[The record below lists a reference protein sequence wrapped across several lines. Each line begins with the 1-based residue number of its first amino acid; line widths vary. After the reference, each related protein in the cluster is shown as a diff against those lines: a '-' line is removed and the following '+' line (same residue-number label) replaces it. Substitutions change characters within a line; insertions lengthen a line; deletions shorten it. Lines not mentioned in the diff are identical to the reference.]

1 MPDEFHFQS
10 IAQLEASVQYSQL
23 LAHKNKNS
31 GAQEISS
38 IENELRMW
46 FDYFEDLLFPLH
58 YESSQNKSYSPTL
71 FLTAYK
77 LLIRYVDILLEFMPY
92 FLEPYASFRH
102 HIDSLLKFPIA
113 KFREDPTSVWRNSV
127 ISLHL
132 LNIFKKAIRSSADKK
147 NFIFKDSSISSIKV
161 LPCKFALN
169 FYLAEIEAH
178 CRLFL
183 NASPSIYSGEEVT
196 SGEEI
201 FSSLLEQIHD
211 LFPEM
216 VTSNLSFLCKPE
228 NISLHS
234 FALQVFE
241 ENKTFPDLEY
251 PKIGYVQFNLCFPKL
266 VSTISLS
273 KDVDCIKL
281 ELILL
286 CIDFFIMAS
295 ISTYQSYDSKA
306 SLQKEADARLLESLV
321 RCTYISKLAQYLD
334 TIIAN
339 LPRIELEALKRKNW
353 NYSRECTRIFVISN
367 AIHLNFLQDSTLIAH
382 FYRQNLDNCNLF
394 EYLFISIPSLRK
406 IMSG

>member
-147 NFIFKDSSISSIKV
+147 NFIFKDSSISSIKG
-161 LPCKFALN
+161 L
-169 FYLAEIEAH
+169 
-178 CRLFL
+178 
-183 NASPSIYSGEEVT
+183 
-196 SGEEI
+196 
-201 FSSLLEQIHD
+201 SLC
-211 LFPEM
+211 
-216 VTSNLSFLCKPE
+216 NLSSRL
-228 NISLHS
+228 
-234 FALQVFE
+234 
-241 ENKTFPDLEY
+241 
-251 PKIGYVQFNLCFPKL
+251 
-266 VSTISLS
+266 
-273 KDVDCIKL
+273 
-281 ELILL
+281 
-286 CIDFFIMAS
+286 DF
-295 ISTYQSYDSKA
+295 
-306 SLQKEADARLLESLV
+306 
-321 RCTYISKLAQYLD
+321 
-334 TIIAN
+334 
-339 LPRIELEALKRKNW
+339 
-353 NYSRECTRIFVISN
+353 
-367 AIHLNFLQDSTLIAH
+367 
-382 FYRQNLDNCNLF
+382 
-394 EYLFISIPSLRK
+394 
-406 IMSG
+406 